1 MRDFLA
7 VSTIRAKNMF
17 SDSRIFQTRLSPR
30 GVRLAVYSLWLL
42 LAGCAFGQTCTQTF
56 TPANVGTSPYP
67 GSNVNTAVQNG
78 NGSTVLCFSSGTYS
92 AGIDIFAAH
101 PSGVVTLK
109 PATGATVNMGLFNLN
124 GVSNVTITGFSGSSS
139 SGGMLIQVSGQGGN
153 SNITFSDNAMTSF
166 GVTVSNNTLA
176 NANIL
181 ITNNTFVGFAT
192 AGEEDRMRVVGNT
205 SCPDG
210 ITISNNL
217 ISGGES
223 DGIQYG
229 SSCGTQI
236 INNEISNIHESSC
249 NGIHCDAIQDAG
261 GGVNTVIS
269 GNYIHDVS
277 DCFLL
282 DDGSTNTTITNNVC
296 NTDGQ
301 DNFWMQFGGAQTIKL
316 DHNTIRSTSGAQYG
330 NDHNNNPSSNV
341 TFTNNIFYS
350 VPSQNSGQPPS
361 GTTNINFNLCPTS
374 GCSGAN
380 SIGGSTPTF
389 TGGTSPTTYAGFAL
403 TSDSAGHNA
412 SSGGTDIGINTTTV
426 VSGKPNPPTNLTAST
441 Q

>member
-1 MRDFLA
+1 MKDFLA
-7 VSTIRAKNMF
+7 VSTIRARNMF
-17 SDSRIFQTRLSPR
+17 SDNRNFQTRLSPQ

-56 TPANVGTSPYP
+56 TPANIGTTPYP
-67 GSNVNTAVQNG
+67 GNNVNTAIQKG
-78 NGSTVLCFSSGTYS
+78 NGSTVLCFSSGTY
-92 AGIDIFAAH
+92 GEIDIYAAH
-101 PSGVVTLK
+101 PSGVVK
-109 PATGATVNMGLFNLN
+109 MMPAAGAAVNMGFLNLN
-124 GVSNVTITGFSGSSS
+124 GVSNLTITGFSGSSS
-139 SGGMLIQVSGQGGN
+139 SQGMLLQVSGQGGN
-153 SNITFSDNAMTSF
+153 SNITFSNNAMTSQ

-192 AGEEDRMRVVGNT
+192 SGEEERVRVVGNNA
-205 SCPDG
+205 CPNG

-217 ISGGES
+217 MSGGES

-229 SSCGTQI
+229 NSCGTQI
-236 INNEISNIHESSC
+236 INNEISNIHESNC

-301 DNFWMQFGGAQTIKL
+301 DNFWMQFGGAKTITL

-330 NDHNNNPSSNV
+330 NDHNSNPSGNI

-350 VPSQNSGQPPS
+350 VPSQNSGQPPT
-361 GTTNINFNLCPTS
+361 GTTSINFNLCPTS
-374 GCSGAN
+374 GCTGAN
-380 SIGGSTPTF
+380 SINGIPPTF
-389 TGGTSPTTYAGFAL
+389 VGGTSATTYNGFVL
-403 TSDSAGHNA
+403 SPGSAGQNA
-412 SSGGTDIGINTTTV
+412 ASNGKNIGINTTTV
-426 VSGKPNPPTNLTAST
+426 SGTPNPPTNLTFSV

>member
-1 MRDFLA
+1 MKDFLT
-7 VSTIRAKNMF
+7 VSTIRARKMF
-17 SDSRIFQTRLSPR
+17 SDNRNFQTRLSLQ

-56 TPANVGTSPYP
+56 TPSNVGTSPFP

-92 AGIDIFAAH
+92 SDIDIYNAH
-101 PSGVVTLK
+101 PSGVVKLM
-109 PATGATVNMGLFNLN
+109 PAAGATVNMGFFNLN

-139 SGGMLIQVSGQGGN
+139 SGGMLLQVSGQGGN
-153 SNITFSDNAMTSF
+153 SNITFSNNAMTSE

-181 ITNNTFVGFAT
+181 ITNNTFSGFAT
-192 AGEEDRMRVVGNT
+192 SGEGDRMRVVGNT
-205 SCPDG
+205 ACPDG
-210 ITISNNL
+210 ITISKNL
-217 ISGGES
+217 MSGGES

-316 DHNTIRSTSGAQYG
+316 DHNTVRSTSGAQYG
-330 NDHNNNPSSNV
+330 NDHNNNPSGNV

-361 GTTNINFNLCPTS
+361 GTTTIDFNLCPTS
-374 GCSGAN
+374 GCTGAN
-380 SIGGSTPTF
+380 SINGSTPTF
-389 TGGTSPTTYAGFAL
+389 VGGTSATTYNAFVL
-403 TSDSAGHNA
+403 TPGSAGHNA
-412 SSGGTDIGINTTTV
+412 ASNGNDIGINTTTV
-426 VSGKPNPPTNLTAST
+426 SAAPNPPTNLTVST